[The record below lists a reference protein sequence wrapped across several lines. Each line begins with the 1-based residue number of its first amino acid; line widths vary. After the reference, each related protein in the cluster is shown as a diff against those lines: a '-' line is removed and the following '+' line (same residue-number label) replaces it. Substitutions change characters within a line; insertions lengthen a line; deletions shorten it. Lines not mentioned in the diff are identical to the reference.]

1 MSIPWQLISQSLF
14 ELDPMNTCCKE
25 NDCFDEYDF
34 VARHINKHTEQEL
47 SLENAIY
54 LSLVQ
59 LFDELS
65 AKNVDVK
72 EIAGLIQKR
81 SVSRND
87 HSDGA

>member
-34 VARHINKHTEQEL
+34 VAKHIYKHTVQGL

-54 LSLVQ
+54 LSFVQ

-65 AKNVDVK
+65 AKKVDVK
-72 EIAGLIQKR
+72 GIAGLIHKQ
-81 SVSRND
+81 SISRYQ
-87 HSDGA
+87 

>member
-34 VARHINKHTEQEL
+34 VAKHIAKHAQNGL

-59 LFDELS
+59 LFDESL
-65 AKNVDVK
+65 AKKVDVRTLSDSINIK
-72 EIAGLIQKR
+72 
-81 SVSRND
+81 
-87 HSDGA
+87 HSD